1 MASLSIQNIGD
12 DIVSALNIRARQH
25 GVSMEIEHRR
35 ILEAALVQSRPSR
48 GFASMLAQIPNVGQD
63 SDFERRQDDGDKPV
77 FD

>member
-12 DIVSALNIRARQH
+12 GIVSALKLRARQH
-25 GVSMEIEHRR
+25 GVSIEVEHRR
-35 ILEAALVQSRPSR
+35 ILEAALVKLRPRR
-48 GFASMLAQIPNVGQD
+48 GFASMLARIPNVGQD